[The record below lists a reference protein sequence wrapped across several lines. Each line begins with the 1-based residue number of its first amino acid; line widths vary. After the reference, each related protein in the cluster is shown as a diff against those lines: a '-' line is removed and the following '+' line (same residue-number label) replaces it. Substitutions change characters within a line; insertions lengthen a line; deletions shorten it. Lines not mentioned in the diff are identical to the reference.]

1 MSNSARKARKRASEK
16 FYREPK
22 IGTPI
27 EDRWGF
33 RWVNH
38 PGDAAT
44 GVPRSLRPRSEKS
57 TERIISSYE
66 KAGL

>member
-22 IGTPI
+22 VGTPI

-33 RWVNH
+33 RWVYN
-38 PGDAAT
+38 PIEK
-44 GVPRSLRPRSEKS
+44 RIQPRSEKS
-57 TERIISSYE
+57 TERIITSYE